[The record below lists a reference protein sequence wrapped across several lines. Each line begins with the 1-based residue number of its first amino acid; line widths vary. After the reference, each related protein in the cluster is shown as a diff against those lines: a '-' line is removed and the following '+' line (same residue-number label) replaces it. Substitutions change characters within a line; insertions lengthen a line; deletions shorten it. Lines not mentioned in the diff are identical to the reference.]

1 MRSIRGFVT
10 KSASIKNQPGIVSEH
25 FELSPLALTYTRER
39 GEYQDSDFVGD
50 VLHTFKARNLDTGE
64 TYELP
69 QTQVQ
74 EILAVVSE
82 VLTYMQQNTYP
93 YDTVDL
99 QNTILTFFNGKI
111 QNFVLGALHVGS
123 ERTVPEWMSWDSLTH
138 PETDIRIWTRNE
150 AFENQ
155 YTDYEIVTVPP
166 VDLLDRFF
174 GNYGDLATQLNTMT
188 VGEMVERIQ
197 TYKGIYP
204 DTYTRVYSFDYINP
218 NNQAQK
224 TSVMWGVLVYGK
236 NGDNIDAIKDAIAQY
251 VLENSTHSE
260 AEWKVTFPDIFKR
273 TEFLFYPRWDKI
285 AIPNLTEL
293 SAIYSSASDPIET
306 LQFARAKWN
315 SISPAFVE
323 SNLTILPFDYKAIT
337 VLALNGISN
346 IEGRRKLMELFKDY
360 IPVSTSSLDFNRMS
374 IYTRDW
380 ILMMVE
386 LIKIAET
393 ATEFTSIANPMR
405 RVYRDGILYI
415 TRMYDSVNY
424 MVAARSN
431 GA

>member
-10 KSASIKNQPGIVSEH
+10 KSASIKNQPGVVSEH

-64 TYELP
+64 MYELP
-69 QTQVQ
+69 QTQVK

-93 YDTVDL
+93 YNTIDL

-123 ERTVPEWMSWDSLTH
+123 ERTVPEWMSWDSITH

-174 GNYGDLATQLNTMT
+174 GSYGDLAAQLKTMT
-188 VGEMVERIQ
+188 VSGMVERIQ

-204 DTYTRVYSFDYINP
+204 DTFTRVYNFDYINP

-251 VLENSTHSE
+251 VLENSTRSE
-260 AEWKVTFPDIFKR
+260 AQWKVIFPDIFKR

-315 SISPAFVE
+315 SVSPAFVE
-323 SNLTILPFDYKAIT
+323 SNLTIIPFDYKAIT

-346 IEGRRKLMELFKDY
+346 IEGRRKLMDLFKDY
-360 IPVSTSSLDFNRMS
+360 IPVSTNSLDFNRMS
-374 IYTRDW
+374 VYTRDW
-380 ILMMVE
+380 VLMMVE
-386 LIKIAET
+386 LIKTAET

-405 RVYRDGILYI
+405 RVYRDGVLYV